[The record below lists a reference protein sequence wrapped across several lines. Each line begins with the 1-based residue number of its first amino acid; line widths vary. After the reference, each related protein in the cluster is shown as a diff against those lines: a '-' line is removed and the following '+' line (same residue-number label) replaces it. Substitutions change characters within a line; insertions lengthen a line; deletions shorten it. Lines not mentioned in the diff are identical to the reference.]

1 MGSINKPEPAHL
13 YPMGR
18 ALGHDLADQPLTMPR
33 VLVIEDDPD
42 VGEAMCLVITRA
54 GMATSLA
61 RNRAEA
67 INLKHQFQP
76 DVVLVDLQLPDTSGA
91 ALIQWLA
98 RAEDCGIIIVSGS
111 TEEAERIVSLELGA
125 DDFISKPP
133 HMREMVARIRA
144 VHRRTHLLR
153 AAPVSEPETAHVLQ
167 GVLSVGSL
175 RVDLRRRSV
184 SDAQGQILPV
194 TAAEFT
200 ALRILIEADGQPV
213 SRETLSEAALRRPWR
228 AEDRSTDQL
237 IFSLR
242 RKIGDEDREPRMI
255 QSVRGAG
262 YVLAREIGESRP
274 QANQA

>member
-1 MGSINKPEPAHL
+1 MGAVTKPESQSFFPI
-13 YPMGR
+13 GR
-18 ALGHDLADQPLTMPR
+18 AAVMNEQDQPLTTPR
-33 VLVIEDDPD
+33 VLVIEDDED
-42 VGEAMCLVITRA
+42 VGEAMQRVIERA
-54 GMATSLA
+54 GMPTELA

-67 INLKHQFQP
+67 IDLKHRFLP

-91 ALIQWLA
+91 DLIQWLA

-144 VHRRTHLLR
+144 VHRRTR
-153 AAPVSEPETAHVLQ
+153 AMRPPLDLTPQSIPKNQL
-167 GVLSVGSL
+167 GVLSVGPL
-175 RVDLRRRSV
+175 RVDIRRRSV
-184 SDAQGQILPV
+184 TDTEGHILPV
-194 TAAEFT
+194 TAAEFA
-200 ALRILIEADGQPV
+200 ALQILIEADGQPV
-213 SRETLSEAALRRPWR
+213 SRERLSELALRRPWR

-262 YVLAREIGESRP
+262 YVLAREI
-274 QANQA
+274 N